1 MDKYKKIFSTV
12 LIALM
17 ILVIS
22 SCKAPSQNDDNSATS
37 INNENTVIQLDSETS
52 DYTVLKNPQPSIISN
67 LKITGQ
73 AIDLKVSGDYL
84 YVTNDLG
91 YLYIV
96 DVKDKTNPKVI
107 GKCAGIDAANIVFIE
122 GDCAYIS
129 YSKYDFKT
137 EELKVDYGFKIV
149 DIKNKEQ
156 PKVIGNWG
164 GQSIKADKSVHGMF
178 IKGDYALLSLVSIE
192 ESGSTG
198 TFQIVDIKN
207 KSNPVSLG
215 SIDFEGSANA
225 VWAAGDYAC
234 LSLIAYDA
242 K

>member
-1 MDKYKKIFSTV
+1 MNKYKNIFSTA

-17 ILVIS
+17 IFTLA
-22 SCKAPSQNDDNSATS
+22 SCRAANQNDGNYTTSTNS
-37 INNENTVIQLDSETS
+37 ENTVIQSVSETS
-52 DYTVLKNPQPSIISN
+52 GAALLENPKASVISN
-67 LKITGQ
+67 LKISGQ
-73 AIDLKVSGDYL
+73 AIDLKVSGNYL

-96 DVKDKTNPKVI
+96 DIKDKLNPKVI

-122 GDCAYIS
+122 GDYAYIS

-178 IKGDYALLSLVSIE
+178 IKGVTML
-192 ESGSTG
+192 
-198 TFQIVDIKN
+198 
-207 KSNPVSLG
+207 
-215 SIDFEGSANA
+215 
-225 VWAAGDYAC
+225 C
-234 LSLIAYDA
+234 
-242 K
+242 

>member
-1 MDKYKKIFSTV
+1 MSMNKYKKIFSTV

-22 SCKAPSQNDDNSATS
+22 SCKAPSKNDDNSATS
-37 INNENTVIQLDSETS
+37 INNENTGIQLDSETS
-52 DYTVLKNPQPSIISN
+52 DYTVLKNPQASIISN

-91 YLYIV
+91 YLYII
-96 DVKDKTNPKVI
+96 DIKDKTNPKVI
-107 GKCAGIDAANIVFIE
+107 GKCEGIDAANIVFIE
-122 GDCAYIS
+122 GDYAYIS
-129 YSKYDFKT
+129 YSKYDFKN

-164 GQSIKADKSVHGMF
+164 SQSIKVDK
-178 IKGDYALLSLVSIE
+178 
-192 ESGSTG
+192 
-198 TFQIVDIKN
+198 
-207 KSNPVSLG
+207 
-215 SIDFEGSANA
+215 
-225 VWAAGDYAC
+225 
-234 LSLIAYDA
+234 
-242 K
+242 